1 MKPMRSFDL
10 LILGGGIAGMTAAIF
25 AARANMKT
33 AIVEEKICGGL
44 ANWTNSVENF
54 PSHVSINGMELMERV
69 LAQVQK
75 LGVEVD
81 QAAEVVR
88 LDLSGS
94 FKTVET
100 GEYLY
105 TGKAII
111 LATGRQPVRLQ
122 GGTDCDH
129 IHYCSVCD
137 GSAYVGKKVLVVG
150 GGNSGFDE
158 SLYLLSL
165 GVAQIIIVEALDSCG
180 ASETTQAKLRAYS
193 GIDIKTSTFVRAL
206 SKEENGARVTLENVH
221 SGRRESIYVDGIF
234 VFIGQNPNTGL
245 FHGIVNLDA
254 NGYVIAGPNMET
266 DVPGVYAAGDV
277 VQKSYR
283 YLTTAMADGTI
294 AALAAEK
301 YIRATIESEVRATRV
316 IADPNAPIRL

>member
-1 MKPMRSFDL
+1 MKPKRSFDL

-25 AARANMKT
+25 AARANIKA

-44 ANWTNSVENF
+44 ANWTSNVENF

-81 QAAEVVR
+81 EAAEVVR
-88 LDLSGS
+88 LDFSGP
-94 FKTVET
+94 FKIIET

-122 GGTDCDH
+122 IETNCDH

-165 GVAQIIIVEALDSCG
+165 GVAEILMVEALEDCC
-180 ASETTQAKLRAYS
+180 ASETTQARLRS
-193 GIDIKTSTFVRAL
+193 HGNVDIRTCTRVAEVES
-206 SKEENGARVTLENVH
+206 EGNGCQILLENL
-221 SGRRESIYVDGIF
+221 RRGTSERLYVDGVF
-234 VFIGQNPNTGL
+234 VFIGQKANTDL
-245 FHGIVNLDA
+245 FCKLVDVDSDN
-254 NGYVIAGPNMET
+254 YVITGPNQET
-266 DVPGVYAAGDV
+266 NVPGVFAAGDV
-277 VQKSYR
+277 VQKTYR

-301 YIRATIESEVRATRV
+301 YIRSMTKS
-316 IADPNAPIRL
+316 

>member
-1 MKPMRSFDL
+1 MKPVRSFDL

-69 LAQVQK
+69 LAQVQN

-88 LDLSGS
+88 LDLRGP

-100 GEYLY
+100 GEYVY

-111 LATGRQPVRLQ
+111 LATGRQPVELQ
-122 GGTDCDH
+122 VETDCDH

-137 GSAYVGKKVLVVG
+137 GSAYIGKKVLVVG

-158 SLYLLSL
+158 SLYLLSM
-165 GVAQIIIVEALDSCG
+165 GVAEIIMVEALDSCS
-180 ASETTQAKLRAYS
+180 ASEITQAKLRSY
-193 GIDIKTSTFVRAL
+193 GNVDIRTRTCVSAVANEGRGCRVML
-206 SKEENGARVTLENVH
+206 ENLRFGAR
-221 SGRRESIYVDGIF
+221 ESLYVDGVF
-234 VFIGQNPNTGL
+234 VFMGQKPNTSLFRGL
-245 FHGIVNLDA
+245 VDLDE
-254 NGYVIAGPNMET
+254 NGYIVARTNMET
-266 DVPGVYAAGDV
+266 KVPGVYAAGDA

-301 YIRATIESEVRATRV
+301 YIRARIENEVQPPRV
-316 IADPNAPIRL
+316 TVDPNEAVGS

>member
-1 MKPMRSFDL
+1 M
-10 LILGGGIAGMTAAIF
+10 AGMTAAIF
-25 AARANMKT
+25 AARANLKT

-44 ANWTNSVENF
+44 ANWTNCVENF

-69 LAQVQK
+69 LAQVQN
-75 LGVEVD
+75 LGVDVD

-88 LDLSGS
+88 LDLIGP

-111 LATGRQPVRLQ
+111 LATGRQPVRLKVE
-122 GGTDCDH
+122 TDCDR

-165 GVAQIIIVEALDSCG
+165 GVAEIIMVEALDSCC
-180 ASETTQAKLRAYS
+180 ASEATKAKLRSYGNVEIRTRTCVAAVANE
-193 GIDIKTSTFVRAL
+193 GK
-206 SKEENGARVTLENVH
+206 GCQVTLKNLGCGAPE
-221 SGRRESIYVDGIF
+221 GLYVDGVF
-234 VFIGQNPNTGL
+234 VFIGQKANTDL
-245 FHGIVNLDA
+245 FHGQVDLDA
-254 NGYVIAGPNMET
+254 DHYVITGPNKET
-266 DVPGVYAAGDV
+266 NVLGVFAAGDV

-294 AALAAEK
+294 AALAADK
-301 YIRATIESEVRATRV
+301 YIRASIESKVQLTGVATSPSR
-316 IADPNAPIRL
+316 PIRS